1 MRQYHTG
8 DRGEPVRDIQRRL
21 QLLGHPTEP
30 DLLGTYGTSTA
41 ASVMEFQRA
50 RGLPSDGIVGPYTWQ
65 SLVDAGYRLG
75 DRMLY
80 RRVPLMRGDDISAL
94 QQALGSL
101 GFDAGKVDGLFG
113 PGTLAAV
120 LDFQHNR
127 GMAEDGIVG
136 AAVTRELGLMQRETS
151 KRGRATVREHA
162 WVASLPRPI
171 AGARIYVDPAC
182 EDEGT
187 ADLTWQAAMGAVT
200 ALREAGAMPLLSR
213 SVDTLPD
220 EHIRARRANRLD
232 ADLVVSIT
240 GATASDQGV
249 FYFGTDLSSSPA
261 GRALAE
267 AVAHGIGLPVEPR
280 ATPILRE
287 TRSPAAVIASEQL
300 AAPVGAMV
308 AAGIVE
314 LYRLGV
320 PQENSAR

>member
-1 MRQYHTG
+1 MRQYHQG

-21 QLLGHPTEP
+21 LELGYPTKP
-30 DLLGTYGTSTA
+30 DSLGTYGTPTTA
-41 ASVMEFQRA
+41 AVAEFQRS
-50 RGLPSDGIVGPYTWQ
+50 RGLPQDGIVGNHTWQ

-80 RRVPLMRGDDISAL
+80 RRVPLMRGDDISTL
-94 QQALGSL
+94 QQSLNSL

-113 PGTLAAV
+113 PETLAAV

-136 AAVTRELGLMQRETS
+136 AAVAQELSLMERETS
-151 KRGRATVREHA
+151 KRGREAVREHA
-162 WVASLPRPI
+162 WIASLPQPI
-171 AGARIYVDPAC
+171 TGARIYVDPAC
-182 EDEGT
+182 EDE
-187 ADLTWQAAMGAVT
+187 AVAELTWRAAMGAVI

-220 EHIRARRANRLD
+220 EHVRARRANRLD
-232 ADLVVSIT
+232 ADLVISIT
-240 GATASDQGV
+240 QAAPANGGV

-261 GRALAE
+261 GRVVAESVGRELGLA
-267 AVAHGIGLPVEPR
+267 VEPR

-287 TRSPAAVIASEQL
+287 TRSPAVVVATEML
-300 AAPVGAMV
+300 AEPVGSRI

-314 LYRLGV
+314 LFRLGV